1 MPYYIGVDGGG
12 TKTAYALFNEKKE
25 ILHEH
30 EGSGSNHENF
40 EGGFDEAAARLHAG
54 VQVLL
59 DKAGLALSDITAI
72 FMGLAGI
79 DHHYQYDAMM
89 QRLRVLGKLEIVNDG
104 YIAVKAGCQSGAGIG
119 LNLGTGTCC
128 NSIDRQGNLRMLA
141 GLGEFSGDVGNGAW
155 IGMQAFKIAY
165 DELVLGIEQSAI
177 TGMITQ
183 QFGDDIMPLIQE
195 LDSEGSN
202 EVKKA
207 FVRIFFEAVNASDP
221 VALRVA
227 EQMALRGA
235 QMITAHLRDGDFAT
249 PCEVVLCGSIH
260 TKLPSGVY
268 VDMLVQKAQQLS
280 GRELVFTKLTRAPVM
295 GCVDWMLQEFA

>member
-25 ILHEH
+25 VLHAH

-40 EGGFDEAAARLHAG
+40 DGGFDEAAARLHAG
-54 VQVLL
+54 VMDLL
-59 DKAGLALSDITAI
+59 AKAGLALGDVTAI

-79 DHHYQYDAMM
+79 DHPYQHDAMM
-89 QRLRVLGKLEIVNDG
+89 ERLQGLGKLKIVNDG
-104 YIAVKAGCQSGAGIG
+104 YIAVKAGCASGAGIG

-155 IGMQAFKIAY
+155 LGIQTFKIAY
-165 DELVLGIEQSAI
+165 DDLVLGIEKSAI
-177 TGMITQ
+177 TDMITQ

-195 LDSEGSN
+195 LDSEGGN
-202 EVKKA
+202 DTKKS
-207 FVRIFFEAVNASDP
+207 FVRIFFAAVNAGDH
-221 VALRVA
+221 VATREA

-235 QMITAHLRDGDFAT
+235 QMIAAHLRDGDFAT

-260 TKLPSGVY
+260 TKLPSDVY
-268 VDMLVQKAQQLS
+268 VDMLAQRARELS
-280 GRELVFTKLTRAPVM
+280 GRELLFSKLTRAPVM
-295 GCVDWMLQEFA
+295 GCIDWMVQEFA